1 MIKKI
6 TATLLIAAAF
16 GSVYFIY
23 KGWFREKVAEKSAL
37 DIPELTLWEINYVKN
52 VHGVPVWSLKVKSA
66 VKAEATGIL
75 RGEGVRLTVFKKG
88 VAWARLKA
96 EKGEADVKKGKFR
109 VWGNVVITAQEGNC
123 TLMAQEMEYD
133 EKARRI
139 YSNREVE
146 FTCDDLTLHG
156 KGVIMDLNKKS
167 IKIEGLVSA
176 LMK

>member
-1 MIKKI
+1 MTRKI
-6 TATLLIAAAF
+6 TATFLIAVAF
-16 GSVYFIY
+16 ASAYFVFE
-23 KGWFREKVAEKSAL
+23 GWFREKVAEKSAL

-66 VKAEATGIL
+66 VKAEPTGIL
-75 RGEGVRLTVFKKG
+75 RGEDVSLTVFKKG
-88 VAWARLKA
+88 TPWAHLKA
-96 EKGEADVKKGKFR
+96 EKGEADIKKGRFR
-109 VWGNVVITAQEGNC
+109 VWGHVVITAQEGNC

-156 KGVIMDLNKKS
+156 KGVVMDLNKKS

-176 LMK
+176 FMK